1 MDKVSIRLEIT
12 CSQLVK
18 DYYGKQSALRKCN
31 FLLPLS
37 VKNPLDFFPSIGK
50 SINYIC
56 SWTYANVVSTL
67 WKLKVVPGRGRDK
80 REPHALQTQPGLE
93 KPPCIWRHFDHTA
106 QPWGKTD
113 DWAGKEKTSSSKSS
127 SYSQQGKVT
136 IAWAW
141 CSPSPPSPLREQSLC
156 TDWEAVR
163 GEALPSHPFTL
174 FDDNTRL
181 PVLCLSA
188 LTILHALWGRDH
200 KKNGWSSGTAMKT
213 RVSGTWVC
221 QDPRGNLLLQKKLP
235 SHLTWGFFCLYIPK
249 LVPKVPL
256 LSWA

>member
-18 DYYGKQSALRKCN
+18 DYYGKQSALTKCN
-31 FLLPLS
+31 FLLPS
-37 VKNPLDFFPSIGK
+37 STKNPLDFFPSIGK

-67 WKLKVVPGRGRDK
+67 WKLEVVPGRGRDR
-80 REPHALQTQPGLE
+80 REPHALQTQPRLE

-141 CSPSPPSPLREQSLC
+141 CSPSPPSPLTEQSLC
-156 TDWEAVR
+156 TDWEALR

-174 FDDNTRL
+174 LDDTPDCQSCVCLLWLYCMLFGEVTTKKMADPLALPWKQEFLVHGSVRTREEI
-181 PVLCLSA
+181 CCCGKSF
-188 LTILHALWGRDH
+188 
-200 KKNGWSSGTAMKT
+200 
-213 RVSGTWVC
+213 
-221 QDPRGNLLLQKKLP
+221 LL
-235 SHLTWGFFCLYIPK
+235 I
-249 LVPKVPL
+249 
-256 LSWA
+256 